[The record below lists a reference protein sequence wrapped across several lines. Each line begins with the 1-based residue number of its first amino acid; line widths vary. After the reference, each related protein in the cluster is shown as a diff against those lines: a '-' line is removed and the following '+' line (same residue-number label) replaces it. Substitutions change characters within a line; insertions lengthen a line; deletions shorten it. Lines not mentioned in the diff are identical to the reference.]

1 MINFETLKIKKY
13 SGIKYLMVGTA
24 IAKILGIWREFYVL
38 SSFQFSL
45 EYSYYLSLIAI
56 VSIFTL
62 LGDISILNPIL
73 FPRWVKQKGITLP
86 IFSKGFLLI
95 SLFICVFTSAYN
107 FYLIPAQKQSVLFVI
122 ATSTIIFPLII
133 NSFLYSALVFQE
145 KFKQFS
151 IVAIIN
157 ASLYLLATL
166 LFINKGVSGY
176 LLARWITLL
185 MTFIF
190 LNFFLDQSNIFYGS
204 LPKFSIKKSLNN
216 VKIFFSVN
224 LVLWFSALLKVVFSI
239 LGKNSEITILTYALI
254 IALTFYTVV
263 GKNINTYAIK
273 NQLLENFNFKNSII
287 LNSLLFIFFLT
298 FLILL
303 RFFVLYN
310 FDFLVSLFEN
320 KNEVIS
326 TIDTAILLSP
336 FITFLGFFD
345 LYNQSKIKYGFSKS
359 HLFKTTIIL
368 SINLLISILL
378 TWLILR

>member
-1 MINFETLKIKKY
+1 MLKLKKFT
-13 SGIKYLMVGTA
+13 GIKYLIIGTG

-45 EYSYYLSLIAI
+45 DYSYYLSLIAI

-73 FPRWVKQKGITLP
+73 FPRWIKENKITLP
-86 IFSKGFLLI
+86 IFSNNFLLI
-95 SLFICVFTSAYN
+95 SLFICVFTSTYN
-107 FYLIPAQKQSVLFVI
+107 YYLIPTQKHDLLFVI
-122 ATSTIIFPLII
+122 ATSTIIFPLIV

-157 ASLYLLATL
+157 SSLYLLTTF
-166 LFINKGVSGY
+166 LFISDGVSGY

-185 MTFIF
+185 LTFIF
-190 LNFFLDQSNIFYGS
+190 LIFFLDQSNIFYKS
-204 LPKFSIKKSLNN
+204 LPKFSIKQSLNN
-216 VKIFFSVN
+216 IKIFFSVN
-224 LVLWFSALLKVVFSI
+224 LVLWFSALLKVFFSVF
-239 LGKNSEITILTYALI
+239 GKNSEITILTYALI

-298 FLILL
+298 FLIFLK
-303 RFFVLYN
+303 FSVLHN
-310 FDFLVSLFEN
+310 FDFLETLFEN
-320 KNEVIS
+320 KNEVIG

-345 LYNQSKIKYGFSKS
+345 LYNQSKIKNGFSKS
-359 HLFKTTIIL
+359 QLLKTTIIL
-368 SINLLISILL
+368 SINLLTSILFI
-378 TWLILR
+378 WLILR